1 MNFLSVDPPAD
12 VGRKALPG
20 PPPAAPPRSVSQMP
34 EPSPTSPDLPPC
46 PACTGRLHPWFVKR
60 TDRGN
65 YDVCRCRSCRSGFV
79 MPRPPLAQ
87 LAALYRDPATVPDPD
102 GPTPTRAVGKP
113 DGAQR
118 MAAWL
123 SRLDSGPRVLDVGA
137 GDGHQAQALLAAGFA
152 VDALEPSPAARA
164 RYRQRNGVEPFDG
177 FLDAAFVATRAATY
191 DAVLLSQV
199 LEHLADPERAI
210 ALVRQ
215 LLRPGG
221 IAVIAVPQFR
231 SWLSILSG
239 RRDMFIS
246 PPVHLSFFTRSG
258 LAKLL
263 RRHGLEEVHTDSV
276 TWFDPARVAARTRP
290 HALGPALVM
299 ALRVVFSIADAAG
312 GGNTLEAYFRKTG

>member
-1 MNFLSVDPPAD
+1 
-12 VGRKALPG
+12 
-20 PPPAAPPRSVSQMP
+20 
-34 EPSPTSPDLPPC
+34 
-46 PACTGRLHPWFVKR
+46 
-60 TDRGN
+60 
-65 YDVCRCRSCRSGFV
+65 
-79 MPRPPLAQ
+79 MPRPPRAQ
-87 LAALYRDPATVPDPD
+87 LAALYRDPGIVADPD

-123 SRLDSGPRVLDVGA
+123 SRLAPGPRVLDVGA
-137 GDGHQAQALLAAGFA
+137 GDGLQAQALMSVGFA

-164 RYRQRNGVEPFDG
+164 RYRRRNGVEPCDG
-177 FLDAAFVATRAATY
+177 FLDEAFVATRAATY

-210 ALVRQ
+210 TLVRR

-231 SWLSILSG
+231 SWLSLLSG

-258 LAKLL
+258 LATLM
-263 RRHGLEEVHTDSV
+263 RRHGLAEVHTDSV
-276 TWFDPARVAARTRP
+276 TWFDPSRVAARVRSP
-290 HALGPALVM
+290 ALGPALVL
-299 ALRVVFSIADAAG
+299 ALRVFFGIADAAG
-312 GGNTLEAYFRKTG
+312 GGNTLEAYFRKPG